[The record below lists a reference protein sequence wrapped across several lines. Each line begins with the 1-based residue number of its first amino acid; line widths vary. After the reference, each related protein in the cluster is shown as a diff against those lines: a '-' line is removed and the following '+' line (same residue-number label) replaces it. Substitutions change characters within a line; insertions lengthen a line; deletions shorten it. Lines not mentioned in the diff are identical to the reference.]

1 MTNGDRLRAMT
12 DEQIADYYEAANP
25 FLCAN
30 YCPARKLCE
39 ETRKK
44 PMSCKQV
51 LMTWLKQEAED
62 DKC

>member
-1 MTNGDRLRAMT
+1 MTNGDKIRAMT

-39 ETRKK
+39 ATRKH

-51 LMTWLKQEAED
+51 LMLWLKQEIKSEET
-62 DKC
+62 